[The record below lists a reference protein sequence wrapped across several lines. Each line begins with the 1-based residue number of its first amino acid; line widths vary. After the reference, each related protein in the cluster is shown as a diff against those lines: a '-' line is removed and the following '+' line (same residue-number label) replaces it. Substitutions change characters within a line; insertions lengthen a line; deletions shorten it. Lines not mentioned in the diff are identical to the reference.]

1 MMLQEQDLLR
11 VVHHAWVGVG
21 PGVLVGT
28 HLHTLGVGV
37 ELQLEVVLDGM
48 NTFDNF
54 SFYGRVVGLF
64 VGNGIVLFEM
74 IPKW

>member
-1 MMLQEQDLLR
+1 MKLRGQDLLR

-37 ELQLEVVLDGM
+37 ELRLEVVLIGM
-48 NTFDNF
+48 
-54 SFYGRVVGLF
+54 SCLRLG
-64 VGNGIVLFEM
+64 
-74 IPKW
+74 